1 MLWILKYQRTN
12 HQFNLVFF
20 VCHPIQGATHVVDD
34 VMETK
39 IGDVT
44 RVIDFNSFANKATH
58 DPICVCWYEEMRNY
72 GVQNGLILSYFRV
85 LNKHV
90 FCMCMYIYIF
100 ICIHIVYTSYP
111 LSVFQKKRHEIIVCV
126 LDQKTNQAMVQVW
139 CHGSSGVSKITD
151 GQGASISEKLGQGW
165 WKTSLSNIRNP
176 RKQHLYMWLLWFTTF
191 RYMRYKQR
199 YVCTNGCCSGKRP
212 QG

>member
-90 FCMCMYIYIF
+90 FCMCMYIYIYIYLYTHSLHLIPSECF
-100 ICIHIVYTSYP
+100 SEKTTWNYSLCFGPKDQSGNGASLMSWIQWSFKNYWWPRCIDIGKTWPRVMENIPIKHKEPQETASLHV
-111 LSVFQKKRHEIIVCV
+111 IIVIHY
-126 LDQKTNQAMVQVW
+126 LQVYE
-139 CHGSSGVSKITD
+139 I
-151 GQGASISEKLGQGW
+151 
-165 WKTSLSNIRNP
+165 
-176 RKQHLYMWLLWFTTF
+176 
-191 RYMRYKQR
+191 
-199 YVCTNGCCSGKRP
+199 
-212 QG
+212 